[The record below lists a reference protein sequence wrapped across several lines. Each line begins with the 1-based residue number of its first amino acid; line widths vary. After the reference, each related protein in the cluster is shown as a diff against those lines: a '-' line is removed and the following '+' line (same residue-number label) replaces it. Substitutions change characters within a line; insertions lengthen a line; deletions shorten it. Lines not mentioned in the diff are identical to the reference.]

1 MSQLGKSLSET
12 GAGVSVLF
20 PVLESG
26 CHSWGKAYLRQGQG
40 SIFYSLCYILDVT
53 VGKWLSK
60 TGAGVSFYSMC

>member
-40 SIFYSLCYILDVT
+40 SVFYSL
-53 VGKWLSK
+53 W
-60 TGAGVSFYSMC
+60 